1 MKKFLK
7 YFVLALLVILVLFQ
21 LFPKPARN
29 NSTPFSSSDISR
41 KYPLPAD
48 VAAILKSSCYD
59 CHSNNTV
66 YPWYSNVQ
74 PVAMWLG
81 NHIEDGKREINFSE
95 FLATPVARQY
105 KKMADIKEQVEGNDM
120 PLSSYTL
127 IHTYAKLSAAQKAVL
142 IKWSAQVRDSIKAN
156 YPPDSLVMPKRRL

>member
-1 MKKFLK
+1 MKKILK
-7 YFVLALLVILVLFQ
+7 YFLLALLVILVLFQ
-21 LFPKPARN
+21 LFPKPAKN
-29 NSTPFSSSDISR
+29 NSTPFSSLDISR
-41 KYPLPAD
+41 KYPLPTD
-48 VAAILKSSCYD
+48 VARILKSSCYD

-95 FLATPVARQY
+95 FLAAPVARQY
-105 KKMADIKEQVEGNDM
+105 KKMADLKEQVEENEM
-120 PLSSYTL
+120 PLWSYSL
-127 IHTYAKLSAAQKAVL
+127 IHTYAKLSAVQKEVL
-142 IKWSAQVRDSIKAN
+142 INWSAQVRDSIKAN